1 MFGTAF
7 AFGIIPP
14 TMAFIAGF
22 VFFLTFMDDKEAWN
36 KNIRFFQENLLRPV
50 TLFFILSLG
59 GAQLAYLLGFIMWF
73 AICLAMLAPMAFV
86 LGALSTIMFDKDKH
100 E

>member
-1 MFGTAF
+1 M
-7 AFGIIPP
+7 
-14 TMAFIAGF
+14 
-22 VFFLTFMDDKEAWN
+22 
-36 KNIRFFQENLLRPV
+36 

-59 GAQLAYLLGFIMWF
+59 GVQLAYSLGFIMWF

-86 LGALSTIMFDKDKH
+86 LGALSTIIFDKDKR

>member
-36 KNIRFFQENLLRPV
+36 KNICFFKENLLRPV
-50 TLFFILSLG
+50 IFVFIISLG
-59 GAQLAYLLGFIMWF
+59 GLQLSYLLGFIIWF

-86 LGALSTIMFDKDKH
+86 LGALSTIMFDKDKR
-100 E
+100 